1 MMPNSDPGSATKI
14 KPTSASDALMATATT
29 PPRLR
34 TKLRLAMTPS
44 TTMRGERGRAL
55 GVSTSFTLQSY
66 ETRHGRSGNALEL
79 GDNSMLALA
88 IVLLVSTRLSGTLAN
103 MGNFMV
109 GICVVVLMLLIRHRQ
124 RKTAAI
130 AGCSTVVDVVVL
142 FVVVVMLGA
151 GLGAHSWQQLRA
163 PQLGSFQGVAKVME
177 DPQWRNGGVQT
188 VLQLDGERFIVY
200 AYGLPAR
207 RLSNRKSGEV
217 LWVSGDRL
225 RLETSKQNRLSYRH
239 IVGTFA
245 VLEVSDRFGNG
256 AVLYVS
262 ANNIRT
268 ALARS
273 AAAMP
278 RDEGALFMGLI
289 IGDDRQQPASMITA
303 FRKSGL
309 SHLTAVSGQNVAF
322 LLTVMAPLLMRAR
335 SSWRLGL
342 TMFVLLWFTVV
353 TRGEPSVLRAAMM
366 AGFVALGSA
375 RGRDTPGRRM
385 LGLAIIVLIV
395 CDPLLA
401 WSVGFWMSSSATFG
415 LLVITPQLAQV
426 IPGPTW
432 FSTALSTTMGAQLGV
447 MPITAIIFHSAPVI
461 ALVTNLLAVPI
472 AGAVMLVGIP
482 LGMLAGILSQ
492 ISGGLLMSTVVASLM
507 WPVQIAVRWVWWVA
521 VLGERIRMHGTVNAI
536 AWCIVAMLVISARIS
551 AWRSI

>member
-1 MMPNSDPGSATKI
+1 
-14 KPTSASDALMATATT
+14 
-29 PPRLR
+29 
-34 TKLRLAMTPS
+34 
-44 TTMRGERGRAL
+44 
-55 GVSTSFTLQSY
+55 
-66 ETRHGRSGNALEL
+66 L
-79 GDNSMLALA
+79 GDSKVLALA
-88 IVLLVSTRLSGTLAN
+88 IVLLVCTRMSASITN
-103 MGNFMV
+103 H
-109 GICVVVLMLLIRHRQ
+109 VVLGVSVGL
-124 RKTAAI
+124 
-130 AGCSTVVDVVVL
+130 VVL
-142 FVVVVMLGA
+142 VLLFVLSANSRGRQMKHFVFGLLVMCAASVGV
-151 GLGAHSWQQLRA
+151 GLGVHSWQQLRQ
-163 PQLGSFQGVAKVME
+163 PQLGSFQGVAKVVE

-200 AYGLPAR
+200 AYGLPGR
-207 RLSNRKSGEV
+207 RLSNRQAGQV

-225 RLETSKQNRLSYRH
+225 RLEASKQNRLSYRH

-245 VLEVSDRFGNG
+245 VREVSESFGNG
-256 AVLYVS
+256 AVLYLS

-289 IGDDRQQPASMITA
+289 IGDDRLQPTSMITA
-303 FRKSGL
+303 FRSSGL

-322 LLTVMAPLLMRAR
+322 LLTVIAPLLMRAR
-335 SSWRLGL
+335 SSWRFGL
-342 TMFVLLWFTVV
+342 TLFVLLWFTVV

-375 RGRDTPGRRM
+375 RGRDTPARRM

-401 WSVGFWMSSSATFG
+401 WSVGFWMSSSATLG
-415 LLVITPQLAQV
+415 LLVITPQLAKI
-426 IPGPTW
+426 IPGPAW

-447 MPITAIIFHSAPVI
+447 MPITALIFRSAPVI

-482 LGMLAGILSQ
+482 VGMLAGILGQ
-492 ISGGLLMSTVVASLM
+492 ISGGSLMTVVVASLM

-521 VLGERIRMHGTVNAI
+521 VLGERISAHGTVNAI
-536 AWCIVAMLVISARIS
+536 GWCIVAMLVISARIS
-551 AWRSI
+551 TWRSI